1 MKKKIIVGFIGE
13 EGVGKTTASKVL
25 VGEGFYRVSLM
36 SKVEEFASYLFS
48 KEEIAMNKE
57 KILDQVKQ
65 RGIATYKKYWLN
77 LVLMSI
83 PESKDYIVI
92 DDLEEGDVQDCSL
105 IKLIEIHKEG
115 LESKDKSEIIT
126 NDGTLKEFKEKI
138 KSLVKYL
145 SKNESRKK

>member
-1 MKKKIIVGFIGE
+1 LKKKIIVGFIGE